1 MVGCGLVAQVMHLPH
16 LRELDDR
23 FEVRA
28 LCDLSPAA
36 LAHAARTFPDAKL
49 VQDWHEL
56 LAEELNAVLVLT
68 HGTHEPIAVA
78 AAEAGLHVF
87 VEKPMALSVD
97 EGLAMVS
104 AAEEAGVC
112 LMVGYMK
119 RYDPAFVR
127 LAELLP
133 DRIRLARVT
142 TLESPLGPY
151 VAHHPLVLTDD
162 VDPGRLAEVTE
173 DDTRRVRAAIGTDD
187 EVLARTYRSVLLDSM
202 VHELNAVRALLGEPS
217 ELRFADVWG
226 APDGVTATFAF
237 DGPEAVFAWV
247 DLPGIARYQ
256 GELAFYAPEARA
268 TLSFPS
274 PFLRNAPTRLV
285 LEGGVARTAEAWRE
299 ERDVSYHEAFKLE
312 LVELHEAITEGR
324 PPRTDGR
331 DGLRDLALC
340 QSIARAF
347 LDGRPVPFPSD
358 PELHAT
364 RALH

>member
-1 MVGCGLVAQVMHLPH
+1 MHLPH

-104 AAEEAGVC
+104 AAEEAGVW

-151 VAHHPLVLTDD
+151 VAHHSLVLTDD

-237 DGPEAVFAWV
+237 DGPEA
-247 DLPGIARYQ
+247 
-256 GELAFYAPEARA
+256 RA

-324 PPRTDGR
+324 PPRTDG
-331 DGLRDLALC
+331 
-340 QSIARAF
+340 
-347 LDGRPVPFPSD
+347 
-358 PELHAT
+358 
-364 RALH
+364 

>member
-1 MVGCGLVAQVMHLPH
+1 VVGCGLVAQVMHLPH

-23 FEVRA
+23 FDVRA

-56 LAEELNAVLVLT
+56 VAEELDAVLVLT

-133 DRIRLARVT
+133 DRIRLARIT

-151 VAHHPLVLTDD
+151 VAHHPLVLADD
-162 VDPGRLAEVTE
+162 VDPGRLAAVTE
-173 DDTRRVRAAIGTDD
+173 DDSRRVRAAIGTDD

-202 VHELNAVRALLGEPS
+202 VHELNAVRAVLGEPS

-268 TLSFPS
+268 TLTFPS
-274 PFLRNAPTRLV
+274 PFLRSAPTRLV
-285 LEGGVARTAEAWRE
+285 LEGGVAGTAEAWRE

-312 LVELHEAITEGR
+312 LVELHDAIAEGR

-331 DGLRDLALC
+331 DGVRDLALC
-340 QSIARAF
+340 QSITRAW